1 MPSKKPQLTIRI
13 EEDEYN
19 YLQDWAE
26 KEFMTA
32 PQLAKIILKK
42 AIASHKKEEKSW
54 PKHPEITANHLP
66 AGSTD

>member
-19 YLQDWAE
+19 YLRAWAE
-26 KEFMTA
+26 KEFMTS

-42 AIASHKKEEKSW
+42 AIASHKKEEK
-54 PKHPEITANHLP
+54 P
-66 AGSTD
+66 